1 MPGGKGERE
10 RSLQNEPEALSAQL
24 CQQEQQRVHL
34 VVEESSRDAALLG
47 LQLEQVNSELLHLQ
61 SSEVQLEGLVEELY
75 TEALQRAALTD
86 GLHAQRNSKIWE
98 LEALQCHY
106 GASTQ
111 ELEELR
117 SAHQR
122 KWQELQRENEKLC
135 SAYQRKVQE
144 LQRENEGS
152 LRKLQETAEQFEW
165 LCEQQRYWM
174 CCVKRQ
180 RNGHNCLSE
189 EKVALLQLVNW
200 LEKEV
205 EELRWSKQGSE
216 SPTQI
221 LCCPREDT
229 DSQHCDRIPS
239 WKSDEMADLQTQVD
253 KWRGLYED
261 FFSQFPPHQ

>member
-1 MPGGKGERE
+1 
-10 RSLQNEPEALSAQL
+10 
-24 CQQEQQRVHL
+24 
-34 VVEESSRDAALLG
+34 
-47 LQLEQVNSELLHLQ
+47 
-61 SSEVQLEGLVEELY
+61 
-75 TEALQRAALTD
+75 
-86 GLHAQRNSKIWE
+86 IWE

-174 CCVKRQ
+174 CCVKRLPV
-180 RNGHNCLSE
+180 RGEGGS
-189 EKVALLQLVNW
+189 VAAGELVG
-200 LEKEV
+200 EGGREAEV
-205 EELRWSKQGSE
+205 EQTGLRE
-216 SPTQI
+216 PHPDPV
-221 LCCPREDT
+221 LPPRGHG
-229 DSQHCDRIPS
+229 QP
-239 WKSDEMADLQTQVD
+239 AL
-253 KWRGLYED
+253 
-261 FFSQFPPHQ
+261 